1 MTSKKK
7 SFEKTLA
14 RLEEIAEQL
23 EAGELSLE
31 ESLKIFREGIE
42 LSRWCSQMLNQAEA
56 DIKKLVKLEG
66 KKFRLETL
74 DLKGENES

>member
-7 SFEKTLA
+7 NFEKTLA

-42 LSRWCSQMLNQAEA
+42 LSRWCSQMLNQTEAE
-56 DIKKLVKLEG
+56 IKKLVKLEG

-74 DLKGENES
+74 DLRGENES